1 MRPRLAPARARL
13 VGMLLLGI
21 AVVLLF
27 SSPTWFA
34 SGQEGV
40 GLAQVLVGFLL
51 AGAGVWFYRGSTRA
65 G

>member
-1 MRPRLAPARARL
+1 MRSRLAPRRARL

-27 SSPTWFA
+27 SSPTWFV
-34 SGQEGV
+34 SGQREVGV
-40 GLAQVLVGFLL
+40 AQVFLGFVL
-51 AGAGVWFYRGSTRA
+51 AGTGVWFYRGAVRP